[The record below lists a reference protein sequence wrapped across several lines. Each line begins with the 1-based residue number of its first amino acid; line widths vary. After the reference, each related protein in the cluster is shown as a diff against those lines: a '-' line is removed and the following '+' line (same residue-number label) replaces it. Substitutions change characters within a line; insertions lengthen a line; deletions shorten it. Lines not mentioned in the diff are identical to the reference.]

1 MGRKYYI
8 QTLGCQMNYSDSERI
23 DSVLQ
28 HMGME
33 KAYKMEEADL
43 IIFNTCSIRQKAEDR
58 VFGQMIN
65 VGKLRKEKKHLI
77 VGITGCMARKTSTRE
92 SEEKDK
98 LLNRSKH
105 TDFVFRIEDL
115 PKLPKI
121 IMQFWPDISF
131 NEIEEANL
139 KNYFQINP
147 IYTTK
152 AQAFVPISTGC
163 DNFCTYCIVPYS
175 RKREKSRSIND
186 VVRECETLVE
196 NGCLEITLLGQNV
209 NSYGLSNIDK
219 KTDKFKDI
227 ESPFVYLLERID
239 ALKSKG
245 LKRLRFTSN
254 HPKDLSDEL
263 IQAMAR
269 LETLMPYLHL
279 PVQSGSDE
287 VLKRMNRHYTADW
300 YRNLIKKLRKAVPGI
315 AISTDIIVG
324 FCGETED
331 QFMDTYKLFEDIEWD
346 MCYLAQYSNRKGTF
360 ASQNMEDD
368 ISPEVKNERWHRL
381 NELLKRSALKGHK
394 VFEGKVVKVLVE
406 KCKHGECEGR
416 SEHFKTVVFSS
427 NKDLVGTIQ
436 RVHVNKG
443 REWRLEGDLIQ
454 E

>member
-1 MGRKYYI
+1 
-8 QTLGCQMNYSDSERI
+8 
-23 DSVLQ
+23 
-28 HMGME
+28 
-33 KAYKMEEADL
+33 
-43 IIFNTCSIRQKAEDR
+43 
-58 VFGQMIN
+58 
-65 VGKLRKEKKHLI
+65 
-77 VGITGCMARKTSTRE
+77 MARKTSTRE